1 MKIKPYVQKLEGSK
15 EYKIFR
21 SKYPDSFMTAGFFI
35 LDYETG
41 KNVHQVDFYV
51 PTEKKVA
58 AFTLDQGVSLQL
70 LDMVNVTKTPEKL
83 DINTN
88 IDLDALGGI
97 LMDEMHNRG
106 MSEQIRK
113 IIAVIQTVNGKKIWS
128 LNCVLSGMEILNS
141 HVEDESRTVL
151 RIDKTS
157 LMDIMKK
164 VPLNEMAAKQGKGDV
179 KAELKNLEKL
189 QSEIEKEKEKLKLE
203 IDKKQIKQVK
213 SEMNNSIQD
222 KKKTK

>member
-15 EYKIFR
+15 EYKTFR
-21 SKYPDSFMTAGFFI
+21 NKYPDSFMTAGFFI
-35 LDYETG
+35 LDFETG

-58 AFTLDQGVSLQL
+58 AFTLDQGVNLQM

-83 DINTN
+83 EMNTN
-88 IDLDALGGI
+88 IDLDALQGI

-141 HVEDESRTVL
+141 HVEDDSKTVL

-164 VPLNEMAAKQGKGDV
+164 VPLKEMAAKQGKGDV

-189 QSEIEKEKEKLKLE
+189 ESEIGKEKEKLKLE
-203 IDKKQIKQVK
+203 INKKLTKQLKPQMNVSTSDKK
-213 SEMNNSIQD
+213 E
-222 KKKTK
+222 TK